1 MSKQNTDLQGSCQ
14 EIPSRNFQIVGI
26 ITSYPT
32 PTKSYKT
39 SEKVEEMLKNWAI
52 DKRALS
58 AGRKK
63 FRGEKT
69 LKQFIPFTVIIF
81 GLV

>member
-1 MSKQNTDLQGSCQ
+1 MA
-14 EIPSRNFQIVGI
+14 V
-26 ITSYPT
+26 ITSDPT

-39 SEKVEEMLKNWAI
+39 SERIEEMLKNWAI

-58 AGRKK
+58 AARKK
-63 FRGEKT
+63 FRGEMT
-69 LKQFIPFTVIIF
+69 LKQFTPFTVIIF